1 MDRFGHLE
9 HVGQLA
15 RRLILNLLGIA
26 VILDAVASPGT
37 HTGELATGLILLGLA
52 PLDVLAAALEERIRR
67 PPRRPF

>member
-1 MDRFGHLE
+1 
-9 HVGQLA
+9 
-15 RRLILNLLGIA
+15 